1 MLKTFT
7 TRSLAAPAAAAALLG
22 ASGLAH
28 AGIVTAT
35 VTADNHYSIYGTIGG
50 SFVKIGGNETGAAG
64 SPGQYNWSKA
74 ETYTFDTSD
83 PIYIAAW
90 SDDAVAQG
98 LLAEIDIEGLGT
110 VYSGDFRWEVF
121 ATGIDLDT
129 GAPHP
134 LANDVAAQIALADAN
149 EWWGTPYV
157 GEANASGTLPW
168 SKIAGISDD
177 AQWMWNLKGSGDAL
191 RGGKNHDE
199 YLIFRLAAAVPAP
212 ASGVLLAGAGL
223 AMCRRRR

>member
-1 MLKTFT
+1 MLKTLT
-7 TRSLAAPAAAAALLG
+7 SRSFAPAAPVAALLA
-22 ASGLAH
+22 ASGFAN

-50 SFVKIGGNETGAAG
+50 NFVKIGGNETGAGGAPG
-64 SPGQYNWSKA
+64 SYNWSMA
-74 ETYTFDTSD
+74 ESYTFDTSD

-90 SDDAVAQG
+90 SDDATAQG
-98 LLAEIDIEGLGT
+98 LLAELEIEGLGT

-149 EWWGTPYV
+149 SWWGTPYV
-157 GEANASGTLPW
+157 GETNASGTLPW
-168 SKIAGISDD
+168 STIAGISDD

-199 YLIFRLAAAVPAP
+199 YLIFRIAAAVPAP
-212 ASGVLLAGAGL
+212 ASGVVLAGAGL
-223 AMCRRRR
+223 AMVRRRR